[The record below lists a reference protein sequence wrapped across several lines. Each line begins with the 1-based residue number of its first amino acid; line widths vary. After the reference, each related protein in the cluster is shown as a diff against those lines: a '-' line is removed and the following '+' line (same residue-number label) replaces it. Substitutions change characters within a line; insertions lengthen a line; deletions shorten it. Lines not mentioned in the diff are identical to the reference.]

1 MRKVGLKSFTKFLSA
16 ALILA
21 VSSCAVVEKG
31 VDMLPTGGKISDRDK
46 KAIIKTSKAL
56 RKTFAEIT
64 EEEEYYIGRTV
75 AALILSRYPVYNHKT
90 LTSYV
95 NYVGSG
101 VAIYSDR
108 PEIYAGYHFLILD
121 SEEINALSAPGGFIF
136 ISKGLLKKCKN
147 EEMLAS
153 ILAHEIGHVNAK
165 HGLKSIKKSRLI
177 DAFKII
183 GQEAAQRYA
192 PEKLSQLTDIFEGVL
207 GDIVEKLIERGYDRK
222 YEYEADKLGVKF
234 AVRTGY
240 DPHGLSDFIETMA
253 AEASK
258 SGLKGWFKTHPSPQ
272 DRLARVKKEIA
283 ALRKVPPKEQV
294 RTIRFENAVRNLK

>member
-1 MRKVGLKSFTKFLSA
+1 MRKNSLIGLKVLVTS
-16 ALILA
+16 LILA

-31 VDMLPTGGKISDRDK
+31 VNMLPTGGKISEKDK
-46 KAIIKTSKAL
+46 RAVVKTTKAL
-56 RKTFAEIT
+56 RKTFADIT

-75 AALILSRYPVYNHKT
+75 AALILSRYPVYNHKA

-95 NYVGSG
+95 NYVGKA

-121 SEEINALSAPGGFIF
+121 SEEVNALSAPGGFVF
-136 ISKGLLKKCKN
+136 ISKGLLKRCKD

-153 ILAHEIGHVNAK
+153 ILAHEIGHVSAR

-183 GQEAAQRYA
+183 GQEVAQRYS
-192 PEKLSQLTDIFEGVL
+192 PEKLTKLTDIFEGVL
-207 GDIVEKLIERGYDRK
+207 SDIAEKLIERGYDRK

-234 AVRTGY
+234 ATRTGY
-240 DPHGLSDFIETMA
+240 DPHGLADFLKIMA

-258 SGLKGWFKTHPSPQ
+258 PGLKGWFQTHPSPQ
-272 DRLARVKKEIA
+272 DRLARVNKEIA
-283 ALRKVPPKEQV
+283 GLGKIPHKEL
-294 RTIRFENAVRNLK
+294 VRNQRFAKAIKGLK